1 MLSETPVRPNLCIFS
16 WLFSQPLS
24 GTAWLGASVVEQA
37 AAAAEAVKKEAK
49 KLNKSSIEEV
59 KTWGV
64 GGEMVLPLSDR

>member
-1 MLSETPVRPNLCIFS
+1 MKFPSKLCIFPRS
-16 WLFSQPLS
+16 RFP
-24 GTAWLGASVVEQA
+24 WLGASVVEQA

-64 GGEMVLPLSDR
+64 AGEMVLPLSDR

>member
-1 MLSETPVRPNLCIFS
+1 M
-16 WLFSQPLS
+16 
-24 GTAWLGASVVEQA
+24 VEQA

-59 KTWGV
+59 KTWRV